1 MIYAFGSYQLNTQTY
16 ELHCGGDL
24 CKIDARAFLV
34 LRYLIENRDHTVSRD
49 ELHDNLWPDQSVS
62 ESIITNCIMT
72 ARRAIGD
79 SGGGQEM
86 IRTLYNAGYRFVA
99 KVEEVKPAVAL
110 GADGA
115 FAQTPVFLDE
125 ASDIHTMAGIS
136 GLSSSTSSSRPQ
148 NVLGGDYLF
157 VTVACGVLEPIK
169 AQGENLGREVIKG
182 LRQFFFARAQEVA
195 KQYEGGFRFFGSN
208 GFLFIFGWP
217 TLHEDHAQRAAWAGL
232 DLQKELGNRSLALK
246 TEAPIDTLVRMG
258 LHTGP
263 IELKSRRDPLA
274 AVPLTASET
283 TAGAIR
289 LQHLANLGIILMSPT
304 TLSLLQD
311 RVEYVEH
318 SSIYLPGHP
327 GHPGLIPAYRL
338 VRLSA

>member
-34 LRYLIENRDHTVSRD
+34 LRYLIENRDHTISRD

-99 KVEEVKPAVAL
+99 EVEEVNPAAAL
-110 GADGA
+110 GDDVS

-125 ASDIHTMAGIS
+125 ESNINTMGDVSVIS
-136 GLSSSTSSSRPQ
+136 SLTASSRPQ
-148 NVLGGDYLF
+148 NILGGDYLL
-157 VTVACGVLEPIK
+157 VTVACGVLEH
-169 AQGENLGREVIKG
+169 ESLGHEVRTC
-182 LRQFFFARAQEVA
+182 LRRFFFARAQEVA
-195 KQYEGGFRFFGSN
+195 KQYGGGFRFFGSN
-208 GFLFIFGWP
+208 GFLVIFGWP
-217 TLHEDHAQRAAWAGL
+217 TLHEDHAQRAVRAAL
-232 DLQKELGNRSLALK
+232 ELQEELGNPSLALK
-246 TEAPIDTLVRMG
+246 TEAPIEASVRMG

-263 IELKSRRDPLA
+263 IELRNRRDSLA
-274 AVPLTASET
+274 TVPLSASET
-283 TAGAIR
+283 TAVAIR
-289 LQHLANLGIILMSPT
+289 LQHLAKLGIILTSPT
-304 TLSLLQD
+304 TLPLLQD
-311 RVEYVEH
+311 SVEYVEH

-327 GHPGLIPAYRL
+327 GLNPAYRI
-338 VRLSA
+338 VRLSV